1 MKKAKT
7 KALLMAALMVCGL
20 PLQVNAG
27 QLEVETSDVITV
39 VNNCVP
45 YLIGF
50 AVVAVI
56 AIVISIVNLLVDILY
71 AFLDPRIKSS
81 LKNY

>member
-50 AVVAVI
+50 AVVVVI
-56 AIVISIVNLLVDILY
+56 AIVISILARKQEARKRTQAKLHIL
-71 AFLDPRIKSS
+71 RM
-81 LKNY
+81 